1 MQVLLTDKKNFLVD
15 NEGKYGF
22 FDENGQFLR
31 LSDGK
36 EWNWSAKR
44 MRVVT
49 HEKQPK
55 FDLKAMAEASP
66 VIVEEVVAQNNSTNK
81 TFTLADLIK
90 TNPSKNK
97 KVSRAF

>member
-55 FDLKAMAEASP
+55 FDLKAMAEAKPIS
-66 VIVEEVVAQNNSTNK
+66 IEEFIQNRNSANK
-81 TFTLADLIK
+81 AITFADLIK
-90 TNPSKNK
+90 PKQK
-97 KVSRAF
+97 KVARAF